1 MTIPDNI
8 QPYADSIR
16 QLIPVSELPD
26 DALNELIRLARV
38 LEVNKKDYLFR
49 QGDRDAYSYYLL
61 DGEIE
66 LEANNQIHNSI
77 TAGSDRARYPMAQL
91 QPRQF
96 SGRARVD
103 SVVLKVERDALDR
116 LLVLNQGRED
126 RTDEFGEVSGSVEL
140 DVVDLEDEDSTD
152 WMTRMLQSEIFS
164 AMPTANIHKL
174 FALLEPVE
182 YKPGDLVIRQGE
194 AGEHY
199 YIIQEGRCEVL
210 RQAKADGKAI
220 KLAELRAGD
229 SFGAE
234 AMITQTTRNATV
246 RMLTAGIIGRLSKD
260 DFITLVQ
267 EPVLRTVSAGEAK
280 ELAAAGG
287 NGRREF
293 RVESDFPLAFQ
304 RAAKF
309 VRRGTGA
316 SGIVTITEP
325 GFVCRLGF

>member
-116 LLVLNQGRED
+116 LLVLNQGAIIAEGGVD
-126 RTDEFGEVSGSVEL
+126 
-140 DVVDLEDEDSTD
+140 DVRNDP
-152 WMTRMLQSEIFS
+152 
-164 AMPTANIHKL
+164 A
-174 FALLEPVE
+174 
-182 YKPGDLVIRQGE
+182 VIE
-194 AGEHY
+194 AY
-199 YIIQEGRCEVL
+199 L
-210 RQAKADGKAI
+210 
-220 KLAELRAGD
+220 
-229 SFGAE
+229 
-234 AMITQTTRNATV
+234 
-246 RMLTAGIIGRLSKD
+246 
-260 DFITLVQ
+260 
-267 EPVLRTVSAGEAK
+267 
-280 ELAAAGG
+280 G
-287 NGRREF
+287 NE
-293 RVESDFPLAFQ
+293 
-304 RAAKF
+304 
-309 VRRGTGA
+309 
-316 SGIVTITEP
+316 
-325 GFVCRLGF
+325 